1 MDHKERII
9 QVAEEM
15 FMRYGIRSIT
25 MDEIAKELSISKKT
39 IYQHFKDKDDIV
51 LQVGKKV
58 FADERTQITK
68 CEDTAENV
76 IHELFLMSQSVR
88 EHIDNANPSV
98 LYDLQKYYPA
108 AWQEYQAFKQYCLRK
123 ILGILQKG
131 MHEGYFWD
139 DMHPEVLARLRT
151 EEIEMVFD
159 QAAFP
164 REQFEAK
171 EVQKQLLEHFIRGIL
186 THKGLTLYQQY
197 TKKLT
202 TL

>member
-58 FADERTQITK
+58 FADEQTQITK
-68 CEDTAENV
+68 CEATAENV

-88 EHIDNANPSV
+88 EHIANANPSV
-98 LYDLQKYYPA
+98 LYDLQKYYPE
-108 AWQEYQAFKQYCLRK
+108 AWQEYQQFKQFCLHK
-123 ILGILQKG
+123 ILSVLQRGIDK
-131 MHEGYFWD
+131 GYFWD
-139 DMHPEVLARLRT
+139 DMHPEIMARLRT
-151 EEIEMVFD
+151 EEIELVFN
-159 QAAFP
+159 QAIFP
-164 REQFEAK
+164 RERFDAK
-171 EVQKQLLEHFIRGIL
+171 EVQMQLLEHFIRGIL

-197 TKKLT
+197 TEKLT